1 MTGESRA
8 RPVLWLGGVAAGAL
22 VLSNGLPPLTPDEF
36 DWIGPAVGLLGL
48 TITAVLTAATQQ
60 RVVPTENVEAR
71 AYVDDNGVRRVIAGE
86 GSTIKTGEPVDVT
99 PATPSNWVA

>member
-1 MTGESRA
+1 MSTSTP

-48 TITAVLTAATQQ
+48 VITAVLTPLTQQ
-60 RVVPTENVEAR
+60 KVTPVENVEVKR
-71 AYVDDNGVRRVIAGE
+71 LPPIEPGDPVRLVAGE
-86 GSTIKTGEPVDVT
+86 GSKIPTGAPVDVT
-99 PATPSNWVA
+99 PTTNGNY

>member
-1 MTGESRA
+1 MMNGSPP

-48 TITAVLTAATQQ
+48 VITAVLTPLTQGK
-60 RVVPTENVEAR
+60 VTPTENVA
-71 AYVDDNGVRRVIAGE
+71 AQVLPSGLVVAGDGTDIPTGVA
-86 GSTIKTGEPVDVT
+86 VDVT
-99 PATPSNWVA
+99 PTSEGH